1 MFGDGERHQRAE
13 HGEADRVEMRGGVDR
28 APASHTVTTVE
39 IVTENGK
46 NMFIGRRVM

>member
-1 MFGDGERHQRAE
+1 MVKPVASKCVGAMIARA
-13 HGEADRVEMRGGVDR
+13 
-28 APASHTVTTVE
+28 ASHTVTTVE